1 MTSALQVNSMHLH
14 VESSSTY
21 MCASGGE
28 NRCTAP
34 GMNSRCAATYLN
46 LRERTQRP
54 AIVMYSTRPPN
65 APIQREHLD
74 RLGGKLRESVTA
86 PSDKLRHTAA
96 RQLLRHRSSG
106 VAMTAAKFSS
116 TDRDPAVVV
125 ESLTVTRGT
134 TTVLQSLNLTIHKGM
149 ITGLLGPSGCGKTTL
164 MRCIV
169 GAQLIKSGT
178 VAVLRKPAGDK
189 ALRGRIGYATQAAS
203 IYPDI
208 TVLENLRYFAAL
220 FSVNRDRVNT
230 VLENVGLT
238 DYRGQVARDLSGGQ
252 RGRLSLACALIGDPE
267 VLILDEPTVGLDP
280 VLRVQIWDMFAEL
293 CEAGKTIVVS
303 SHVMDEADRCE
314 ELILMRDGNV
324 LAHEPPSHLLRRSG
338 TDDLESAF
346 LKLVNSS
353 VPESDATTRE
363 GMVLTPDPARRIC
376 ATAESTT

>member
-1 MTSALQVNSMHLH
+1 
-14 VESSSTY
+14 
-21 MCASGGE
+21 
-28 NRCTAP
+28 
-34 GMNSRCAATYLN
+34 
-46 LRERTQRP
+46 
-54 AIVMYSTRPPN
+54 
-65 APIQREHLD
+65 
-74 RLGGKLRESVTA
+74 
-86 PSDKLRHTAA
+86 
-96 RQLLRHRSSG
+96 
-106 VAMTAAKFSS
+106 MTAATFSS
-116 TDRDPAVVV
+116 AERDPAVVV

-134 TTVLQSLNLTIHKGM
+134 TTVLQSLNLTIHRGV

-169 GAQLIKSGT
+169 GAQLIHSGT
-178 VAVLRKPAGDK
+178 VAVLGKPAGDK

-220 FSVNRDRVNT
+220 FRVNRDRVNT
-230 VLENVGLT
+230 VLEDVGLT
-238 DYRGQVARDLSGGQ
+238 GYRGQLARDLSGGQ

-280 VLRVQIWDMFAEL
+280 VLRVQIWDMFAAL
-293 CEAGKTIVVS
+293 REAGKTIVVS

-324 LAHEPPSHLLRRSG
+324 LAHEPPSDLLRRSG

-346 LKLVNSS
+346 LKLVDGS
-353 VPESDATTRE
+353 VVESGTTTRE
-363 GMVLTPDPARRIC
+363 RSVLSPDPTRRYC

>member
-1 MTSALQVNSMHLH
+1 M
-14 VESSSTY
+14 
-21 MCASGGE
+21 
-28 NRCTAP
+28 
-34 GMNSRCAATYLN
+34 
-46 LRERTQRP
+46 
-54 AIVMYSTRPPN
+54 
-65 APIQREHLD
+65 
-74 RLGGKLRESVTA
+74 
-86 PSDKLRHTAA
+86 TAA
-96 RQLLRHRSSG
+96 R
-106 VAMTAAKFSS
+106 FSS

-363 GMVLTPDPARRIC
+363 GMVLTPDPARRFC